1 MAGALAEGVDSSNFL
16 NGGIQLAK
24 ITARGSTKSL
34 EVNNPYMAAS
44 RLERFGI
51 IIPGKETKERLE
63 AIMEVWDVEHRQVS
77 LICLWMSGQ
86 M

>member
-44 RLERFGI
+44 RKERFGV
-51 IIPGKETKERLE
+51 IIPGKEKAELLQQL
-63 AIMEVWDVEHRQVS
+63 MEIWDVEHRQVC
-77 LICLWMSGQ
+77 LICW
-86 M
+86 